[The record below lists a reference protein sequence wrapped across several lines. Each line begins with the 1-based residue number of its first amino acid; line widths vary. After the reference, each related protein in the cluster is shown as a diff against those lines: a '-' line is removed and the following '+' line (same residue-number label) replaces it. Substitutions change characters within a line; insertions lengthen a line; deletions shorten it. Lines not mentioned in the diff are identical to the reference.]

1 MPRSRPEAISPTA
14 HYTGMVWL
22 QNGLSH
28 PAFATLRGQALYY
41 GLKAPLRALQ
51 LLGAP
56 TVDGFLLAR
65 HRLIDQELEDAIES
79 GRISQVVE
87 IAAGLSPR
95 GWRFAER
102 YGDRLTYIE
111 ADLPDMAE
119 CKRQLLLDGGLDRDN
134 HQIRTLNALNDD
146 GPDSLRELVREL
158 DPARGLA
165 IISEGLINYF
175 DTEAVLGMWRRFAGA
190 LAGFSEG
197 LYLSDLFLDSNNG
210 GTAKQ
215 IFQTLLSTFVR
226 GRVHLLFDSETQA
239 CEELLHAGFAQA
251 RLLDPRDFR
260 TGIPDC
266 RRPGAETVRVIVA
279 RTGV

>member
-1 MPRSRPEAISPTA
+1 MPRSHPEAISPTA

-41 GLKAPLRALQ
+41 GLKAPLAALK

-65 HRLIDQELEDAIES
+65 HRLIDQELEAAIES
-79 GRISQVVE
+79 GRISQVIE
-87 IAAGLSPR
+87 IASGLSPR
-95 GWRFAER
+95 GWRFCER
-102 YGDRLTYIE
+102 YGDRITYIE

-119 CKRQLLLDGGLDRDN
+119 CKRQLLRDGGLDSEH
-134 HQIRTLNALNDD
+134 HQIRDINALLDD
-146 GPDSLRELVREL
+146 GPDSLKALVREL
-158 DPARGLA
+158 DPARGLV
-165 IISEGLINYF
+165 IITEGLINYF
-175 DTEAVLGMWRRFAGA
+175 DSETVLGMWRRFAGA

-197 LYLSDLFLDSNNG
+197 LYLSDLFLDMNNG
-210 GTAKQ
+210 GAAKQ
-215 IFQTLLSTFVR
+215 IFQALLSTFVR

-239 CEELLHAGFAQA
+239 CEELLHAGFDQA
-251 RLLDPRDFR
+251 RLLDPHDYR
-260 TGIPDC
+260 TSIPDC
-266 RRPGAETVRVIVA
+266 RRAGAETVRVVMA